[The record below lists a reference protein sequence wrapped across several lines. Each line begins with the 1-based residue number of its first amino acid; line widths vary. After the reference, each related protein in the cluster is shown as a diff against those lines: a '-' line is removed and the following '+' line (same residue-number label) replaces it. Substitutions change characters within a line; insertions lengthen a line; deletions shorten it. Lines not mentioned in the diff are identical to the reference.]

1 MDIDIKSNVVRILRE
16 QHKTQVDLYKALGIT
31 SQSLQYYFKANL
43 TLSNLQKIADALNVE
58 PWQLLKPVGSSTDPQ
73 RPQLVCPHCGYPLT
87 ITID

>member
-1 MDIDIKSNVVRILRE
+1 MDIKANVVRLLQE
-16 QHKTQVDLYKALGIT
+16 QGKTQLDLCKSLGVT
-31 SQSLQYYFKANL
+31 TQSLQYYFKANL

-58 PWQLLKPVGSSTDPQ
+58 PWQLLKPVESSSDPQ